1 MHSRAEKL
9 LGLIEAAETLLE
21 LGATLAAPGN
31 PMVKW
36 AVIVAVQVIKWD
48 QSALKFWTQLIK
60 SLSSI
65 LWKFI

>member
-36 AVIVAVQVIKWD
+36 AVIVAVQVIK
-48 QSALKFWTQLIK
+48 
-60 SLSSI
+60 
-65 LWKFI
+65 